1 MRCYVCAIGRLA
13 IRPRLSSSARIGLGV
28 LPALFALLI
37 LWFARLS
44 AGGGDP
50 GEQDDGEQDEPT
62 GEEPTDEE
70 PIDEEPADDEQA
82 SKERQIVLHQLYVGA
97 FLVVAGAL
105 IAVFALKWF
114 DGQKGFAL
122 AIGTAVIGGGLAII
136 PPGAAAGAGE
146 RAKERAGRRAT
157 RRNRAGTHP
166 PEPRNGDG
174 RAGDQKQGP
183 QRGR

>member
-44 AGGGDP
+44 AGGGEP
-50 GEQDDGEQDEPT
+50 GEQGDAEQDEPR
-62 GEEPTDEE
+62 DEE
-70 PIDEEPADDEQA
+70 LTDEEPADDEQA

-146 RAKERAGRRAT
+146 RAKERARGRAT
-157 RRNRAGTHP
+157 RRDRAGTNP
-166 PEPRNGDG
+166 REPRNRDG
-174 RAGDQKQGP
+174 RARDQKQGQ
-183 QRGR
+183 QRGGK

>member
-1 MRCYVCAIGRLA
+1 MRCHVCAIGRLA

-37 LWFARLS
+37 LWFARPS

-50 GEQDDGEQDEPT
+50 GEQDEPR
-62 GEEPTDEE
+62 DEE

-114 DGQKGFAL
+114 DGQRGFAL

-146 RAKERAGRRAT
+146 RAKERAGGGAT

-174 RAGDQKQGP
+174 RAADQKHGRR
-183 QRGR
+183 RGK